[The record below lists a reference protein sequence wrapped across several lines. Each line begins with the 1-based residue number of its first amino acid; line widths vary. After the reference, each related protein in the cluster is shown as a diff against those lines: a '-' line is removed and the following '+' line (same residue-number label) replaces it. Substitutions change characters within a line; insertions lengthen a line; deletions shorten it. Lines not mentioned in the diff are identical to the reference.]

1 MTSVLQPMDQG
12 VIEITRKLYRKS
24 LLRRILLS
32 YETGKGYE
40 VDLLGAVHLIEHS
53 WKQVMSV
60 SIASCFRHAGFSR
73 TPSPPET
80 QATPEFNDCDELCEE
95 VRRLTGCAD
104 NEVDGDVNFEEYA
117 LYERDVPVTGDM
129 TDAEVIQA
137 ALGNVDDE
145 EEGDEPPREIPTSAE
160 TRNLLRLL
168 RNKVEC
174 SGGEERLMRSLK
186 VLEDALL
193 APNVNAKQTDI
204 ATFFS
209 AQ

>member
-1 MTSVLQPMDQG
+1 MP
-12 VIEITRKLYRKS
+12 
-24 LLRRILLS
+24 
-32 YETGKGYE
+32 
-40 VDLLGAVHLIEHS
+40 
-53 WKQVMSV
+53 V
-60 SIASCFRHAGFSR
+60 SIANCFRHAGLSR

-95 VRRLTGCAD
+95 
-104 NEVDGDVNFEEYA
+104 
-117 LYERDVPVTGDM
+117 
-129 TDAEVIQA
+129 A

-209 AQ
+209 AH